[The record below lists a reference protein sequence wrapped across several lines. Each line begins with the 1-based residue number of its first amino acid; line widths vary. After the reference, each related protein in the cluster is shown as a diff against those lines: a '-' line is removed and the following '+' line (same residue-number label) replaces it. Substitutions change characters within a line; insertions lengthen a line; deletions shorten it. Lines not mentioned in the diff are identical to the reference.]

1 MFRKTPSKNKTLF
14 GEIKKEFS
22 TLHEKGKERISKI
35 LDKYPKQC
43 FSGMVLSLLVSA
55 LLAFIIL
62 PFDGSKQPEADQ
74 LMEEAKVLGSGVADE
89 VSALLQIGNEAKRI
103 GQLKRE
109 VERIIAQDE
118 IDLQDSIFLENA
130 IPELE
135 KYQKLNP
142 KDHED

>member
-1 MFRKTPSKNKTLF
+1 MFRKTPSKNITLF
-14 GEIKKEFS
+14 TEIRKEFS
-22 TLHEKGKERISKI
+22 TLHERGRKRISKI

-43 FSGMVLSLLVSA
+43 FSGMVASLFVSA
-55 LLAFIIL
+55 LLTFIIL
-62 PFDGSKQPEADQ
+62 PFEGSQQPEADQ

-89 VSALLQIGNEAKRI
+89 VSALFQIGNEAKRI

-109 VERIIAQDE
+109 VERIIAKDK

-130 IPELE
+130 ISELE
-135 KYQKLNP
+135 KYQKLNS

>member
-14 GEIKKEFS
+14 TEIRKEFS
-22 TLHEKGKERISKI
+22 TLHERGRKRIGKI
-35 LDKYPKQC
+35 LIKYPKQC
-43 FSGMVLSLLVSA
+43 FSGMVASLIVSA

-62 PFDGSKQPEADQ
+62 PFEGSQQLGADQ

-89 VSALLQIGNEAKRI
+89 VSALFQIGNEAKRI

-109 VERIIAQDE
+109 VERIIAQE
-118 IDLQDSIFLENA
+118 KIDLQDSIFLENA
-130 IPELE
+130 ISELE
-135 KYQKLNP
+135 KYQKLNS